1 MQSAFKFLLPSSL
14 VPEPLRQGVH
24 ITNILALILFV
35 LTIFLFYVLFSLF
48 GWSATS
54 GFIIAVACIFLL
66 TIIANRTYYNFGRLL
81 FCLAPVYLTLF
92 ITLYGKEAERYHSYI
107 TYFDS
112 RFILLVTTI
121 FPAIVFKLYER
132 TKIGV
137 CLASTFICLIFFDPI
152 HSAFGLG
159 YFQRGFDLPS
169 YNYIN
174 YITFICYLVLLFG
187 VFTLKGIM
195 ERAEQ
200 QAQRSFHELNFI
212 NNQLIS
218 KNQDLTQLNRA
229 MEIHQTEMHR
239 QQEEIKTSREKLTEA
254 NRLVNEH
261 QQKLLSYNLELEKTV
276 LEKSA
281 DLIATNEELVRHNNE
296 LQQFSYTISHNL
308 RGPVARLLGL
318 TNLLD
323 KPISMAEKE
332 VIGSLISKSGRELDE
347 VLKDLSLIIDIRN
360 DLYRV
365 REKISFEE
373 EWRKAFSMLQDQ
385 VRPGYKIDVDFSEA
399 PDTYSIR
406 AMIQSILFNL
416 LSNAIKYRNPEIGL
430 QIKVRTYGISGT
442 DIVLKISDNG
452 LGFNVEGQKE
462 NLFKLYK
469 RFHTHVDGKGLGL
482 YLIKTQLD
490 TLGGKIDIESA
501 INRGT
506 AFTITL
512 PVPIDVSKQ
521 VFFESEAAQIYY
533 DANLNNTVIIWKKDI
548 TSIEYR
554 RAFQTVLHTLKTYHT
569 PGWIADLR
577 LQGIVPD
584 EDQIWFLKM
593 VLPEAASA
601 GLKRVAAV
609 GFTDPIRSKYYDRM
623 ISKSADLNITLKVF
637 DSLEEA
643 INWMA
648 SFIHRTKVGSV
659 SS

>member
-1 MQSAFKFLLPSSL
+1 MKSAFKFLLPSAL
-14 VPEPLRQGVH
+14 VPEPLRQGVQ
-24 ITNILALILFV
+24 ITNILALLLFV
-35 LTIFLFYVLFSLF
+35 LTVFLFYTLFSLF

-54 GFIIAVACIFLL
+54 GFIIAAACIFLV
-66 TIIANRTYYNFGRLL
+66 IILANRVYFNFGRLL

-92 ITLYGKEAERYHSYI
+92 ITLYGKGAERYHSYI

-121 FPAIVFKLYER
+121 FPALVFKLYER
-132 TKIGV
+132 TKIVV
-137 CLASTFICLIFFDPI
+137 CLASTFVCLIFFDPI

-174 YITFICYLVLLFG
+174 YITFISYLVLVFG
-187 VFTLKGIM
+187 VFTLKRIM

-200 QAQRSFHELNFI
+200 QTQRSIHELNFI
-212 NNQLIS
+212 NNQLIG
-218 KNQDLTQLNRA
+218 KNHDLTLLNA
-229 MEIHQTEMHR
+229 EMHR
-239 QQEEIKTSREKLTEA
+239 QQEEIKTSGEKLAEA
-254 NRLVNEH
+254 NRLISEH

-318 TNLLD
+318 TNLMD
-323 KPISMAEKE
+323 KPISTKEKE
-332 VIGSLISKSGRELDE
+332 VVGLLISKSGKELDE

-360 DLYRV
+360 NLYRV
-365 REKISFEE
+365 REKISFEV
-373 EWRKAFSMLQDQ
+373 EWRNAFSMLQDQ
-385 VRPGYKIDVDFSEA
+385 VRPEYEIDVDFSQA

-416 LSNAIKYRNPEIGL
+416 LSNAIKYRNPEINL
-430 QIKVRTYGISGT
+430 QIKVKTYVASGK

-452 LGFNVEGQKE
+452 LGFNIDGQRE

-482 YLIKTQLD
+482 YLVKTQLD
-490 TLGGKIDIESA
+490 TLGGQIDIESA

-506 AFTITL
+506 TFTINL
-512 PVPIDVSKQ
+512 PVPVDVSKQ
-521 VFFESEAAQIYY
+521 VFFESDAAQIYY

-601 GLKRVAAV
+601 GLKRVGAV

-623 ISKSADLNITLKVF
+623 IAKSADLNITLKVF
-637 DSLEEA
+637 DTLEEA
-643 INWMA
+643 IIWMK
-648 SFIHRTKVGSV
+648 SFVHQTKTRSV
-659 SS
+659 VV